1 MQINVGT
8 PTMKLLGCS
17 GMMAVETGMCGLV
30 RRLLIGCLLLLSGR
44 LYCCSSERK
53 SRGERI
59 ISQLIP
65 TLPIL
70 HHSLPQLL
78 IYRRVNFFSLCPFS
92 FGYKLHVSPPPL
104 PDSPALSLD
113 NSTGIEHVTEG
124 VSGSALAVKFPGE
137 GVGTFF
143 PNGYRKHQGA
153 ELTLLSS
160 LLKT

>member
-8 PTMKLLGCS
+8 PTLKLLGCS
-17 GMMAVETGMCGLV
+17 GMIAVETGMCGLV

-78 IYRRVNFFSLCPFS
+78 IYRRVNFFSLCPFI
-92 FGYKLHVSPPPL
+92 FGYKLHVSSPPL
-104 PDSPALSLD
+104 PDRPALSLLFHW
-113 NSTGIEHVTEG
+113 NRTCHRRSEWQRTCCEIPRRRCWH
-124 VSGSALAVKFPGE
+124 F
-137 GVGTFF
+137 
-143 PNGYRKHQGA
+143 
-153 ELTLLSS
+153 LSKW
-160 LLKT
+160 L

>member
-8 PTMKLLGCS
+8 PTLKLLGCS

-44 LYCCSSERK
+44 LYCCSSGRK

-78 IYRRVNFFSLCPFS
+78 IYRRVNFFSLCPFI
-92 FGYKLHVSPPPL
+92 FGYKLHVSHPPL
-104 PDSPALSLD
+104 PDSPALSLLFHW
-113 NSTGIEHVTEG
+113 NRTCHRRSERQWNCCEIPRRRCW
-124 VSGSALAVKFPGE
+124 LF
-137 GVGTFF
+137 
-143 PNGYRKHQGA
+143 
-153 ELTLLSS
+153 LSKW
-160 LLKT
+160 L